1 MAVRDA
7 AMDTWAKSKYVAD
20 SDEEESAREKLGK
33 RRKRVAVMR

>member
-20 SDEEESAREKLGK
+20 SDEEESAREKPGK